1 MPGFTMS
8 GNCLKI
14 NRKSKRVET
23 SKEEHMT
30 PFNVIYGMHSM
41 ECIPYFRGLRCIG
54 KIKIEDAPRRQ
65 P

>member
-1 MPGFTMS
+1 MS

-14 NRKSKRVET
+14 NCKSKIVET

-30 PFNVIYGMHSM
+30 PFNVIYGMDSM
-41 ECIPYFRGLRCIG
+41 ESIPYFRGLRCIG
-54 KIKIEDAPRRQ
+54 NIKIENALRRQ